1 METHLLGYHSF
12 MSMYKWGIYRVQNL
26 LQFRLFCF
34 TDATWWWT
42 WGNCTFIYLQLFVCC
57 RVPRNVEAKITQW
70 IRFQYAEELSD
81 AQVHWR
87 TNNLHW
93 TRKLIN
99 LSFLY
104 WSKAGQACWPCQVV
118 ANNNLLCG
126 WRWTVPCGLQ
136 KRRILSDPSLPSEF
150 RLSLARSLRH
160 DLFFQVDVQFRNY
173 GIGFDLKLCSRHVIC
188 VSSINDICSDHCCW
202 ARYWTDGDMSMT
214 QNVTDSLSYLLS
226 R

>member
-1 METHLLGYHSF
+1 MESHLLGYHSF

-104 WSKAGQACWPCQVV
+104 WSKAGQACRPCQVV
-118 ANNNLLCG
+118 AMWLTLNG
-126 WRWTVPCGLQ
+126 
-136 KRRILSDPSLPSEF
+136 
-150 RLSLARSLRH
+150 A
-160 DLFFQVDVQFRNY
+160 
-173 GIGFDLKLCSRHVIC
+173 LCSPEAENPVWSIVAIWVQTFSGS
-188 VSSINDICSDHCCW
+188 VSAAW
-202 ARYWTDGDMSMT
+202 
-214 QNVTDSLSYLLS
+214 SLFPG
-226 R
+226 RCAV